1 VALLH
6 ASVAGPVTAAGS
18 GPVSIED
25 STLRGPVTLLGGK
38 VDTLVSGNRINGA
51 LTCTRNQPPPGDNG
65 LANTVSGPRLGQCA
79 RL

>member
-1 VALLH
+1 
-6 ASVAGPVTAAGS
+6 
-18 GPVSIED
+18 
-25 STLRGPVTLLGGK
+25 VTLLGGK

-51 LTCTRNQPPPGDNG
+51 LTCTGNQPPPGDNG